1 MTMRFDTKQSV
12 VFEVNEETRTIKGLV
27 LPYNAIGNN
36 NEGRYRFARGTITP
50 PADPS
55 RVKLLV
61 NHDFSQAVGHATSLE
76 DTDAGVVGTFKVAR
90 GAEGDRA
97 LGMAS
102 DRVWDG
108 LSAGLAADAQFKPGK
123 DGVFD
128 AISAGFA
135 EVSLTPLPAFEDA
148 RVTSVAASAA
158 RPSNKENNM
167 PEDNTLTEE
176 TPAPEGGVT
185 LSATDITKAVQDGMA
200 AALTTFTGPTPPAP
214 RAGGPVGA
222 TFVNEAPLY
231 RFDGLR
237 GEHDFSADL
246 ILGMGLGGRTP
257 DGEAYERVLKFM
269 GEQLGPKF
277 VTTTDTSAI
286 NPTGYRADMFVN
298 EQRFKSPLYDAL
310 YKGALTDVTPFA
322 FAKFNTATGLVG
334 DHVQGTEP
342 ANGTYTTASAA
353 TVTPAPVSGKV
364 HITREVADQGGNPQV
379 SALIWDKIVY
389 EYRKAMET
397 KIAAMLDASAAA
409 ELGAA
414 IAQGANTV
422 AGLAVPLEQ
431 AIAALNFMAGGDRF
445 NYAAT
450 HIDLYLALAALKD
463 GQNRPYFPIINPA
476 NATGTAS
483 GGYKSLDVA
492 GTRFD
497 PVWSLGATSAGA
509 NPAEKSYLLDTS
521 SVHFWASAPTKL
533 DRLQE
538 KVEGYDLGVW
548 GYWAGVISDLTG
560 VRKISYDL
568 A

>member
-1 MTMRFDTKQSV
+1 MADDLMRFDTVQSA
-12 VFEVNEETRTIKGLV
+12 VFEVNAESRTIKGLV
-27 LPYNAIGNN
+27 LPYGVVGNN
-36 NEGRYRFARGTITP
+36 GEGKYTFARGTIVTP
-50 PADPS
+50 TDLS
-55 RVKLLV
+55 RVKLLIS
-61 NHDFSQAVGHATSLE
+61 HDFSQAVGYATDLE
-76 DTDAGVVGTFKVAR
+76 DTEAGVVGTFKVAR

-97 LGMAS
+97 LSMAQ
-102 DRVWDG
+102 DKVWDG
-108 LSAGLAADAQFKPGK
+108 LSAGIGRKAKFTAGR
-123 DGVFD
+123 DGVFS
-128 AISAGFA
+128 AISADIA

-148 RVTSVAASAA
+148 RVTSVAASAV
-158 RPSNKENNM
+158 PSQKEVAVSDKQE
-167 PEDNTLTEE
+167 PVEIEAPVSLT
-176 TPAPEGGVT
+176 A
-185 LSATDITKAVQDGMA
+185 ADITKAVQDGMTSA
-200 AALTTFTGPTPPAP
+200 FTNFDAKIPVQ
-214 RAGGPVGA
+214 AGLPVGPV
-222 TFVNEAPLY
+222 FVNEAAPY
-231 RFDGLR
+231 RFDGMR
-237 GEHDFSADL
+237 GTHDFSTDL
-246 ILGMGLGGRTP
+246 ISGLGLGGRTA

-269 GEQLGPKF
+269 GEALGPKF
-277 VTTTDTSAI
+277 VTTTDTAAI

-298 EQRFKSPLYDAL
+298 EQQFKTPLYDAL
-310 YKGALTDVTPFA
+310 YKGALTDVTPFS
-322 FAKFNTATGLVG
+322 FAKFNTGTGLVA

-342 ANGTYTTASAA
+342 TNGTYTTASAA

-379 SALIWDKIVY
+379 SALIWGKIVY

-397 KIAAMLDASAAA
+397 KVATMLDASAAA

-422 AGLAVPLEQ
+422 AGLATPLEQ
-431 AIAALNFMAGGDRF
+431 AIAGLNFIAGGDRF

-483 GGYKSLDVA
+483 GGYKSLNVA

-497 PVWSLGATSAGA
+497 PVWSLGGTSSGA
-509 NPAEKSYLLDTS
+509 APAEKSYLIDTS
-521 SVHFWASAPTKL
+521 SVWFWASAPTKL

-548 GYWAGVISDLTG
+548 GYWAGVISDITG